1 MSESN
6 ATPSTNPDWLTA
18 MKSQHG
24 ETKEN
29 FEAAAAETG
38 KKANKEKEN
47 DRLEALK
54 KRKAQLEQQIK
65 NLEQKN
71 AAQQRK
77 DETRVKV
84 LIGAAFLADTLKH
97 PEIKDLIKTVVNRGI
112 QRDKDREI
120 LKKAGWL

>member
-1 MSESN
+1 MSETQAPPN
-6 ATPSTNPDWLTA
+6 TNPDWLAA
-18 MKSQHG
+18 MQNQHG
-24 ETKEN
+24 EKKEA
-29 FEAAAAETG
+29 FDAAAAETG
-38 KKANKEKEN
+38 KKAKEI

-54 KRKAQLEQQIK
+54 KRKAQLDQQIK

>member
-1 MSESN
+1 MSETQAPPN
-6 ATPSTNPDWLTA
+6 TNPDWLAA
-18 MKSQHG
+18 MQNQHG
-24 ETKEN
+24 EKKEA
-29 FEAAAAETG
+29 FEAAADETG
-38 KKANKEKEN
+38 KKTKEA

-77 DETRVKV
+77 DETRIKV

-97 PEIKDLIKTVVNRGI
+97 PETKDLIKEVVNRGI

>member
-1 MSESN
+1 MSETQ
-6 ATPSTNPDWLTA
+6 TPPNTNPDWLAA
-18 MKSQHG
+18 MQNQHG
-24 ETKEN
+24 EKKEA
-29 FEAAAAETG
+29 FEAAADETS
-38 KKANKEKEN
+38 KKAKEA

-77 DETRVKV
+77 DETRIKV
-84 LIGAAFLADTLKH
+84 LIGAAFVADTLKH

>member
-1 MSESN
+1 MSETQ
-6 ATPSTNPDWLTA
+6 TPPNTNPDWLAA
-18 MKSQHG
+18 MKDQHG
-24 ETKEN
+24 EKKEAFN
-29 FEAAAAETG
+29 AAADETG
-38 KKANKEKEN
+38 KKAKEA

-77 DETRVKV
+77 EDTRVKV

>member
-1 MSESN
+1 MSETQ
-6 ATPSTNPDWLTA
+6 TPPNTNPDWLAA
-18 MKSQHG
+18 MQNQHG
-24 ETKEN
+24 EKKEA
-29 FEAAAAETG
+29 FDAAADETG
-38 KKANKEKEN
+38 KKPKEA

-65 NLEQKN
+65 NMEQKQ

-97 PEIKDLIKTVVNRGI
+97 PELKDLIKTVVNRGI

>member
-1 MSESN
+1 MSETQAPPN
-6 ATPSTNPDWLTA
+6 TNPDWLAA
-18 MKSQHG
+18 MQNQHG
-24 ETKEN
+24 EKKEA
-29 FEAAAAETG
+29 FEAAADETG
-38 KKANKEKEN
+38 KKAKEA

-97 PEIKDLIKTVVNRGI
+97 PETKDLIKEVVNRGI

>member
-1 MSESN
+1 MSETQAPQN
-6 ATPSTNPDWLTA
+6 TNPDWLSD
-18 MKSQHG
+18 MKNQHD
-24 ETKEN
+24 EKREA
-29 FEAAAAETG
+29 FDAAAAETG
-38 KKANKEKEN
+38 KKAKED

-65 NLEQKN
+65 NIEQKN